1 MFPVLEIL
9 GELKERLA
17 GSVCIILQAPP
28 GAGKSTIL
36 PLELMHEPWLGNKK
50 IIMLEPRRLAAKS
63 VATRMSQLL
72 LERHGGSLA
81 SQGAWAD
88 EVGYRVRFESKVSPR
103 NRIEVVTEGILTRMI
118 QTDNALED
126 YGMVVFDEFHERSL
140 NADLALALT
149 LQAQQLLRPDLKI
162 LIMSATL
169 DGEKISQQLN
179 NAPIITSQG
188 KQYPIEHRYIIP
200 DAHKPL
206 VPQMAS
212 AIKKAFHE
220 MSTQREGVPP
230 SGVRGPNA
238 DILAFLPGAGEIN
251 RVFDLLS
258 DENLDVELFKLYG
271 DLNFQQQQKALLPNP
286 NGKQKIILSTSIA
299 ETSLTIEG
307 IKAVVDCGLSR
318 VPRFDPR
325 SGMTKLDTIKVSKD
339 SADQRAGR
347 AGRLGP
353 GVCYRLWAEFQTNQ
367 LQPTRKPEILEA
379 DLAPLMLELLTWGVT
394 DVSELKWIDA
404 PPKGAVA
411 SALVLLEELDAVAN
425 GKITSKGK
433 QMAELP
439 THPRLAH
446 MLLLAKEKGDVT
458 LNLACDVAA
467 LLEERDPASNEVGA
481 DLGLR
486 VEMLQRFRNNDR
498 VGDRNSLERID
509 RLAFS
514 WRKWFNLTPGP
525 SPKERGARFELTS
538 QQIHNYTGLLIASAY
553 PERIA
558 KQQKRGGQ
566 LYKLSNGRQMKV
578 DAKDALLHF
587 EWLAVAQADLG
598 LSEGKIFLAAPLDMQ
613 DLKDLER
620 TVDVLRWDADKEM
633 VVALKET
640 RVGGLVLKS
649 NPTSLPVQ
657 EKINAIIFTQIQQ
670 NGLKWCGWNEE
681 LEQLQ
686 ARILSLKCW
695 RPQEQWPDVSEE
707 NLLNSLE
714 KWLSPF
720 LINIYKKTDLLKLDW
735 YSILKSI
742 LSWEQQT
749 ALDKLATTR
758 IEVPSG
764 SHIKIQYHVD
774 GRVPELPVRLQ
785 ELFGLEDT
793 PSVNDGKVRLMIHL
807 LSPAYRPVQ
816 VTQDLK
822 SFWNGAYHEV
832 RKELRSR
839 YPKHSWPED
848 PWTAEAVRGARK
860 RNH

>member
-1 MFPVLEIL
+1 MNSFPIHEIL
-9 GELKERLA
+9 YQLRESLIH
-17 GSVCIILQAPP
+17 SNISILQAPP
-28 GAGKSTIL
+28 GAGKSTVL
-36 PLELMHEPWLGNKK
+36 PIELMNESWLNSKK
-50 IIMLEPRRLAAKS
+50 IIMLEPRRLAAKT
-63 VATRMSQLL
+63 VASRMSQLL
-72 LERHGGSLA
+72 
-81 SQGAWAD
+81 D
-88 EVGYRVRFESKVSPR
+88 EEVGNRVGYRVRFESKISKSTE
-103 NRIEVVTEGILTRMI
+103 IEVVTEGILTRMI
-118 QTDNALED
+118 QSDNALEE
-126 YGMVVFDEFHERSL
+126 YSLVIFDEFHERSL

-149 LQAQQLLRPDLKI
+149 LQVQQHLRPDLKI

-169 DGEKISQQLN
+169 DGEKLSLQLGN
-179 NAPIITSQG
+179 VPIITSQG
-188 KQYPIEHRYIIP
+188 KQYPIEHRHITP
-200 DAHKPL
+200 DANKPI
-206 VPQMAS
+206 VPQIAS
-212 AIKKAFHE
+212 AVKKAF
-220 MSTQREGVPP
+220 REVDG
-230 SGVRGPNA
+230 
-238 DILAFLPGAGEIN
+238 DILTFLPGAGEIN

-258 DENLDVELFKLYG
+258 DENLDAEIFKLYG

-286 NGKQKIILSTSIA
+286 NKRKIILSTSIA

-325 SGMTKLDTIKVSKD
+325 SGMTKLETIKVSKD

-347 AGRLGP
+347 AGRLDP
-353 GVCYRLWAEFQTNQ
+353 GVCYRMWPEFQTNQ
-367 LQPTRKPEILEA
+367 LLPTRKPEILEA
-379 DLAPLMLELLTWGVT
+379 DLAPLLLELLTWGVT
-394 DVSELKWIDA
+394 DVNELKWIDA

-411 SALVLLEELDAVAN
+411 SALTLLEELDAVEN

-446 MLLLAKEKGDVT
+446 MLLLAKEKGET
-458 LNLACDVAA
+458 ALHIACDVAA
-467 LLEERDPASNEVGA
+467 LLEERDPASNEIGA

-486 VEMLQRFRNNDR
+486 VEILQRFRNNER
-498 VGDRNSLERID
+498 VGDRNVLERID

-514 WRKWFNLTPGP
+514 WRKWFGIQKSKQLT
-525 SPKERGARFELTS
+525 
-538 QQIHNYTGLLIASAY
+538 QQEIHNYTGLLIASAY

-566 LYKLSNGRQMKV
+566 LYKLSNGRQMKLE
-578 DAKDALLHF
+578 AQDALLHF

-598 LSEGKIFLAAPLDMQ
+598 ANEGKIFLAAPLETQ

-620 TVDVLRWDADKEM
+620 TIEVLRWDDDREL
-633 VVALKET
+633 VVATKEV

-649 NPTSLPVQ
+649 NPTALPSQ
-657 EKINAIIFTQIQQ
+657 EKVNEVILSQIKSK
-670 NGLKWCGWNEE
+670 GLKWCGWSDE

-686 ARILSLKCW
+686 ARITSLKQW
-695 RPQEQWPDVSEE
+695 RPFESWPDVSHET
-707 NLLNSLE
+707 LLNSME

-735 YSILKSI
+735 HTILKST
-742 LSWEQQT
+742 LSWEQQN
-749 ALDKLATTR
+749 ALDKLAPAR

-764 SHIKIQYHVD
+764 LQIKIQYYTD
-774 GRVPELPVRLQ
+774 GRAPELPVRLQ

-793 PSVNDGKVRLMIHL
+793 PTINDGKVRLMIHL

-848 PWTAEAVRGARK
+848 PWTAEAVRGAR
-860 RNH
+860 RRV

>member
-1 MFPVLEIL
+1 MAGGLSILSRQIDKVQYPVHEIIPQ
-9 GELKERLA
+9 LKQTLSIN
-17 GSVCIILQAPP
+17 GITILQAPP
-28 GAGKSTIL
+28 GAGKSTVL
-36 PLELMHEPWLGNKK
+36 PIELINEPWLNNRK

-63 VATRMSQLL
+63 VANRMSQLL
-72 LERHGGSLA
+72 
-81 SQGAWAD
+81 D
-88 EVGYRVRFESKVSPR
+88 EDVGTRVGYRVRFESKISKSTQ
-103 NRIEVVTEGILTRMI
+103 IEVVTEGILTRLI
-118 QTDNALED
+118 QSDNALEE
-126 YGMVVFDEFHERSL
+126 YSLVIFDEFHERSL

-149 LQAQQLLRPDLKI
+149 LQVQQLLRPDLKI

-169 DGEKISQQLN
+169 DGEKLSQQLN
-179 NAPIITSQG
+179 NTPIITSQG
-188 KQYPIEHRYIIP
+188 KQYPIENRYVTP
-200 DAHKPL
+200 DANKPL
-206 VPQMAS
+206 VPQIAS
-212 AIKKAFHE
+212 TVKKAF
-220 MSTQREGVPP
+220 REVDGDV
-230 SGVRGPNA
+230 
-238 DILAFLPGAGEIN
+238 LTFLPGAGEIN
-251 RVFDLLS
+251 RVFDMLS
-258 DENLDVELFKLYG
+258 DENLDAEIFKLYG

-286 NGKQKIILSTSIA
+286 NGKRKIILSTSIA

-325 SGMTKLDTIKVSKD
+325 SGMTKLETIKVSKD

-353 GVCYRLWAEFQTNQ
+353 GVCYRMWLEFQTNQ

-379 DLAPLMLELLTWGVT
+379 DLAPLLLELLTWGVT
-394 DVSELKWIDA
+394 DVNELKWIDA

-411 SALVLLEELDAVAN
+411 SALTLLEELDAVSN
-425 GKITSKGK
+425 KKITSKGK

-439 THPRLAH
+439 THPRIAH
-446 MLLLAKEKGDVT
+446 MLLLAKEKGET
-458 LNLACDVAA
+458 ALHIACDVAA
-467 LLEERDPASNEVGA
+467 LLEERDPAPNEIGA

-486 VEMLQRFRNNDR
+486 VEMLQRFRNNER
-498 VGDRNSLERID
+498 VGDRNALERID

-514 WRKWFNLTPGP
+514 WRKWFGVQKSKQLTQ
-525 SPKERGARFELTS
+525 EE
-538 QQIHNYTGLLIASAY
+538 IHNYTGLLIASAY

-566 LYKLSNGRQMKV
+566 LYKLSNGRQMKL
-578 DAKDALLHF
+578 DAQDALLHF

-598 LSEGKIFLAAPLDMQ
+598 TNEGKIFLAAPLETQ

-620 TVDVLRWDADKEM
+620 TIEVLRWDVEREL
-633 VVALKET
+633 VVATKEV

-649 NPTSLPVQ
+649 IPTALPSQ
-657 EKINAIIFTQIQQ
+657 EKVNEVIFSLIKSK
-670 NGLKWCGWNEE
+670 GLKWCGWSDE

-686 ARILSLKCW
+686 ARILSLKHW
-695 RPQEQWPDVSEE
+695 HPNESWPNVTEE
-707 NLLNSLE
+707 NLLNSVE

-720 LINIYKKTDLLKLDW
+720 LINMYKKTDLLKLDW
-735 YSILKSI
+735 HTILKST
-742 LSWEQQT
+742 LSWEQQN
-749 ALDKLATTR
+749 ALDKLAPAR

-764 SHIKIQYHVD
+764 SQIKIDYHED
-774 GRVPELPVRLQ
+774 GRAPELPVRLQ

-793 PSVNDGKVRLMIHL
+793 PTINDGKVRLMIHL

-848 PWTAEAVRGARK
+848 PWTAEAVRGARR
-860 RNH
+860 RN

>member
-1 MFPVLEIL
+1 MSEIVYPIN
-9 GELKERLA
+9 
-17 GSVCIILQAPP
+17 SVIPTVQFSLRDNPITILQAPP
-28 GAGKSTIL
+28 GAGKSTVL
-36 PLELMHEPWLGNKK
+36 PLQLIHEPWLNNKK

-63 VATRMSQLL
+63 VASRMSQLL
-72 LERHGGSLA
+72 
-81 SQGAWAD
+81 D
-88 EVGYRVRFESKVSPR
+88 EEVGKKVGYRVRFESKISKSSK
-103 NRIEVVTEGILTRMI
+103 IEVVTEGILTRLI
-118 QTDNALED
+118 QSDNALEE
-126 YGMVVFDEFHERSL
+126 YSLVIFDEFHERSL

-149 LQAQQLLRPDLKI
+149 LQVQQLLRPDLKI

-169 DGEKISQQLN
+169 DGEKLSQQLG

-188 KQYPIEHRYIIP
+188 KQYPIEHRHITP

-206 VPQMAS
+206 VPQIAS
-212 AIKKAFHE
+212 TVKKAF
-220 MSTQREGVPP
+220 REVDGDV
-230 SGVRGPNA
+230 
-238 DILAFLPGAGEIN
+238 LTFLPGAGEIN
-251 RVFDLLS
+251 RVYDMLL
-258 DENLDVELFKLYG
+258 DENLDTEIFKLYG

-286 NGKQKIILSTSIA
+286 NGKRKIILSTSIA

-325 SGMTKLDTIKVSKD
+325 SGMTKLETIKVSKD

-353 GVCYRLWAEFQTNQ
+353 GVCYRMWPEFQTNQ

-379 DLAPLMLELLTWGVT
+379 DLAPLLLELLTWGVN
-394 DVSELKWIDA
+394 DVNELKWIDA

-411 SALVLLEELDAVAN
+411 SALTLLEELDAVSN
-425 GKITSKGK
+425 KKITSKGK

-446 MLLLAKEKGDVT
+446 MLLLAKEKGEVA
-458 LNLACDVAA
+458 LHLACDVAA
-467 LLEERDPASNEVGA
+467 LLEERDPASNEIGA

-486 VEMLQRFRNNDR
+486 VEMLQRFRNNER
-498 VGDRNSLERID
+498 VGDKNAFERID

-514 WRKWFNLTPGP
+514 WRKWFGIQKSKQLT
-525 SPKERGARFELTS
+525 
-538 QQIHNYTGLLIASAY
+538 QQEIHNYTGLLIASAY

-566 LYKLSNGRQMKV
+566 LYKLSNGRQMKL
-578 DAKDALLHF
+578 DAQDALLHF

-598 LSEGKIFLAAPLDMQ
+598 TNEGKIFLAAPLETQ

-620 TVDVLRWDADKEM
+620 TIDVLRWDDDREL

-640 RVGGLVLKS
+640 RVGGLTLKS
-649 NPTSLPVQ
+649 NPTSLPAQ
-657 EKINAIIFTQIQQ
+657 ETVNEILFKQIQQ
-670 NGLKWCGWNEE
+670 YGLKWCGWSDE

-686 ARILSLKCW
+686 ARIMSLRQW
-695 RPQEQWPDVSEE
+695 RPNETWPDVSHETLK
-707 NLLNSLE
+707 NTLE

-720 LINIYKKTDLLKLDW
+720 LNSIYKKSDLLKLEW
-735 YSILKSI
+735 HNALKSS
-742 LSWEQQT
+742 LSWEQQN
-749 ALDKLATTR
+749 ALDKLAPAR

-764 SHIKIQYHVD
+764 SQIKIDYHED
-774 GRVPELPVRLQ
+774 GRAPELPVRLQ

-793 PSVNDGKVRLMIHL
+793 PTINDGKVRLMIHL

-848 PWTAEAVRGARK
+848 PWTAEAVRGAR
-860 RNH
+860 RRSN